1 MKTLLAV
8 VSFICCYS
16 IAVSQSYTPTDAG
29 SKAHFIIKNFGISTG
44 GDFSGLKGQIEFNPD
59 ELNKSKF
66 YVTVNAGTIDTDNNA
81 RDSHLRKEEYFD
93 VAKYPLLLFSSTRVT
108 KSSITGRFY
117 MFGNLTI
124 KGITKAVE
132 FGFSATPN
140 NKGYIFNGEFS
151 INRRDFG
158 VGGSSFSMSDNLK
171 IVLTINAVK

>member
-1 MKTLLAV
+1 MKTLLAI
-8 VSFICCYS
+8 VSFISCYS

-29 SKAHFIIKNFGISTG
+29 SKVHFVIKNFGISTG
-44 GDFSGLKGQIEFNPD
+44 GDFSGIKGQIEFNPG

-66 YVTVNAGTIDTDNNA
+66 YVTINAGTIDTDNNT

-93 VAKYPLLLFSSTRVT
+93 VAKYPLLLFSSTKVT
-108 KSSITGRFY
+108 KSSNIGRFY

-132 FGFSATPN
+132 FGFSASPN
-140 NKGYIFNGEFS
+140 NNGYIFNGEFS